1 MTIKPITTTDLEICA
16 TAYLQTYNQAPWNY
30 QWKYEDA
37 LKYLEEYFSSPQF
50 KGFVL
55 FDNDTFAGAIFTHT
69 KTWWTGSQLYIDELF
84 IAPQL
89 QKKGY
94 GKMLMNHAEEYALEQ
109 GLSTVTLMTH
119 QFMPAMKFYQDI
131 DFMHAPP
138 FVILFK
144 LVDGHKK

>member
-1 MTIKPITTTDLEICA
+1 MTIKPITKTDIEICA
-16 TAYLQTYNQAPWNY
+16 TAFQQTYNQAPWNY

-37 LKYLEEYFSSPQF
+37 VKYLDEYLSSPQF
-50 KGFVL
+50 TGFL
-55 FDNDTFAGAIFTHT
+55 LYDNETFAGAMFTHT

-84 IAPQL
+84 IVPHL

-94 GKMLMNHAEEYALEQ
+94 GKLLIKHAEEYALEQ

-119 QFMPAMKFYQDI
+119 KFMPAMKFYTDV
-131 DFMHAPP
+131 DFMHAQP

-144 LVDGHKK
+144 LVDGPGK